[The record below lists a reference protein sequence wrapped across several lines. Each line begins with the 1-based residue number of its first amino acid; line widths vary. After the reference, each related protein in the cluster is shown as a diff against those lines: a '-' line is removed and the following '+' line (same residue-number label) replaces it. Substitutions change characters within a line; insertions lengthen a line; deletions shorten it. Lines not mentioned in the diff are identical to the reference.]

1 MHHAI
6 FVIVD
11 RGKGQQVMDL
21 ARDAGSR
28 RHHHQCPRFRHS
40 EHSKL
45 LNMETSLKEVVL
57 SSPSTVRRRVSFWL
71 YGTAGSTN
79 QATVSFLCSRSWK
92 RMGSDEMR
100 VRKRTSIIVGTARI
114 AA

>member
-21 ARDAGSR
+21 ARDAGAR
-28 RHHHQCPRFRHS
+28 GGTIINAEVQHS

-45 LNMETSLKEVVL
+45 LNMEIEPEKE
-57 SSPSTVRRRVSFWL
+57 W
-71 YGTAGSTN
+71 
-79 QATVSFLCSRSWK
+79 C
-92 RMGSDEMR
+92 
-100 VRKRTSIIVGTARI
+100 
-114 AA
+114 